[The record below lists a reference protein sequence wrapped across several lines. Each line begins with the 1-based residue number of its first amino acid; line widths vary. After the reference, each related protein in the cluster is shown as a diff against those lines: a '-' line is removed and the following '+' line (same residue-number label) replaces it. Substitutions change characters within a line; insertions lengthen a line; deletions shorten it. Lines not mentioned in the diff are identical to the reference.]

1 MISRQRTFRIIYSIL
16 MVFLFVFLSGCSQ
29 KQEEQPKLR
38 LGFFPNVTHAPALV
52 GIDQGF
58 FQSELGQIKLETRVF
73 SAGPELMEAMAAGE
87 IDVAYIGPGPALTG
101 FARGVPIQIIS
112 GASSAGA
119 VLVADP
125 KSNINGLKDLAGK
138 KVAIPQYGNTQDISL
153 RHLLVEYG
161 LKDKAKGGDVEIF
174 QAAPADVLSL
184 FSQNQVDAALIPE
197 PWGAIL
203 EQKGGAKLVLDW
215 NHIWKEGN
223 YPTTVVITRKDYAE
237 KNPSII
243 NAFLAAHRKAV
254 EFINCRPDE
263 RGKIVNN
270 QLKIITNKEIP
281 AEVLETAFR
290 RTHATIDID
299 WQVLQEYA
307 DILVE
312 AGYLKERVDI
322 SRMKQAF

>member
-1 MISRQRTFRIIYSIL
+1 MFGRKRSFTIIGSIL
-16 MVFLFVFLSGCSQ
+16 IVFLFVFLSGCSH
-29 KQEEQPKLR
+29 KQAEQPKMR

-52 GIDQGF
+52 GVDQGF
-58 FQSELGQIKLETRVF
+58 FQNELGQLKLETRVF

-101 FARGVPIQIIS
+101 FARGVPLQIIS
-112 GASSAGA
+112 GASNAGA

-125 KSNINGLKDLAGK
+125 KRDITSLQDLAGK
-138 KVAIPQYGNTQDISL
+138 KIAVPQYGNTQDICL
-153 RHLLVEYG
+153 RHLLVENG
-161 LKDKAKGGDVEIF
+161 LKDKAKGGNVEIF

-184 FSQNQVDAALIPE
+184 FSQNQVDAALVPE

-215 NHIWKEGN
+215 NHIWKGGN
-223 YPTTVVITRKDYAE
+223 YPTAVVIAKKDYVE

-243 NAFLAAHRKAV
+243 KAFLTVHQKAV
-254 EFINCRPDE
+254 EFINQHPDE
-263 RGKIVNN
+263 CGKIVNN
-270 QLKIITNKEIP
+270 QLKIITNKEVP
-281 AEVLETAFR
+281 AEVLETAFQ
-290 RTHATIDID
+290 RTQATVDID

-322 SRMKQAF
+322 SRMKQDF